1 MLLNR
6 ELTNYGPGAR
16 DTEDILRKYTV
27 SKIAET
33 WPREPGPKPGP
44 EDPPAWKVLE
54 SLQTSLTGL
63 APQTE
68 PQCSEA
74 TRASQTVAD
83 LVKNTWIQAA
93 QKSGHVQHPFV
104 LVMLVWLFVS
114 FVSFGLFAPRNA
126 LVVIALLIGALSI
139 AGAVDLIVDMDQPF
153 EAMIVVSAE
162 PMQEALAQMN
172 PSESPIIQSSALE
185 AQY

>member
-1 MLLNR
+1 
-6 ELTNYGPGAR
+6 
-16 DTEDILRKYTV
+16 
-27 SKIAET
+27 
-33 WPREPGPKPGP
+33 
-44 EDPPAWKVLE
+44 
-54 SLQTSLTGL
+54 
-63 APQTE
+63 
-68 PQCSEA
+68 
-74 TRASQTVAD
+74 
-83 LVKNTWIQAA
+83 
-93 QKSGHVQHPFV
+93 
-104 LVMLVWLFVS
+104 MLVWLFVS